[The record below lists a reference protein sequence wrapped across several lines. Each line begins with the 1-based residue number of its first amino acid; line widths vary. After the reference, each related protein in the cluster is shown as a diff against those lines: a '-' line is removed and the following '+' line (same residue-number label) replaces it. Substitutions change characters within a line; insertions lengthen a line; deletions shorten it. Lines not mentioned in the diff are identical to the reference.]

1 MNDWGIFF
9 LGVMALCAVVQCAF
23 VVIMA
28 LGLKK
33 SGERVNDLYLRFDRD
48 VKPAIDDLRQGAA
61 NLRAITESGRE
72 QALRIESLL
81 TTTLGNLETSIESVR
96 ALVMK
101 PVASLT
107 DLSALW
113 GGLRRGL
120 DTYRTSAPKRRS
132 PPSPVRR
139 SAEDSDEHLFIG

>member
-1 MNDWGIFF
+1 MNDWGVFF

-23 VVIMA
+23 VIVMA

-48 VKPAIDDLRQGAA
+48 VKPVIDDLRQGAA
-61 NLRAITESGRE
+61 NLRAITESGRD

-81 TTTLGNLETSIESVR
+81 TTTLENLETSIESVR
-96 ALVMK
+96 SLVMK

-107 DLSALW
+107 ELSAFW
-113 GGLRRGL
+113 GGLRRGV
-120 DTYRTSAPKRRS
+120 DSYRNSEPKRRT
-132 PPSPVRR
+132 PPNPARR
-139 SAEDSDEHLFIG
+139 SEDSDEHLFIG